1 MSVRRRILLV
11 EGSGR
16 GFLCHYV
23 HALGLGLHQ
32 LGCEVELITGTRDEL
47 MGWDMPF
54 AKSACLD
61 FGLSGWLCLAR
72 KVRSFKPD
80 IVHFQWVGQPLLA
93 SLFALWLKRV
103 GIAVVYT
110 PHNLLPHRRRWLS
123 APFYHLFYR
132 LADRIVARDSHL
144 AWGLEE
150 MLGVGPERIAA
161 LPGSPNLLAH
171 PIAPKTLIPELPPR
185 EPGEIRLLY
194 FGHGSPRKGL
204 DQLLAAFEE
213 MEPNPAYHLVI
224 AGEGVM
230 RGIVDDALVSAA
242 RHVRI
247 TVVGRYIQADEVADL
262 FLNSDLMIMPYA
274 KQCKSPLTDLAA
286 AFRLPVLKTDRVEAA
301 FFADGVHGFTIE
313 GCSPSLLARAISEC
327 TYAPTLAGLKAE
339 LEREEIVEDAISRL
353 AQAHALLYEDLTQES
368 LAEVQEAVRTHA

>member
-16 GFLCHYV
+16 GFLCHYA
-23 HALGLGLHQ
+23 HALGLGLSR
-32 LGCEVELITGTRDEL
+32 LGCEVELVTGRRDEL
-47 MGWDMPF
+47 AGWDMPF

-61 FGLSGWLCLAR
+61 SGLAGWMCLAR

-80 IVHFQWVGQPLLA
+80 AVHFQWVGQPLLA
-93 SLFALWLKRV
+93 ALFAIWVRRL
-103 GIAVVYT
+103 GIGVVYT

-123 APFYHLFYR
+123 APLYHLFYR
-132 LADRIVARDSHL
+132 LVDWIVARDAHL

-161 LPGSPNLLAH
+161 IPGSPNLLAH
-171 PIAPKTLIPELPPR
+171 PIAPRTQIPELPQR
-185 EPGEIRLLY
+185 QPGEIRLLY

-204 DQLLAAFEE
+204 DLLLAAFEE
-213 MEPNPAYHLVI
+213 MEPNPAFHLVI

-230 RGIVDDALVSAA
+230 KGIDGNALGKAA
-242 RHVRI
+242 LHVRT
-247 TVVGRYIQADEVADL
+247 TVIGRYIQSGEVAGL
-262 FLNSDLMIMPYA
+262 FENSDLMIMPYA

-301 FFADGVHGFTIE
+301 CFADGVHGYTIE
-313 GCSPSLLARAISEC
+313 GCEPALLARAILEC
-327 TYAPTLAGLKAE
+327 TYGPTLTALKEE
-339 LEREEIVEDAISRL
+339 LAREETVEDSIARL
-353 AQAHALLYEDLTQES
+353 AQAHAALYEMLGSE
-368 LAEVQEAVRTHA
+368 LFANVEEGVREHA